1 MGPVWEDGV
10 RGALSSEVAAYG
22 EARQLKA
29 CLDQSGS
36 TSQVRQ
42 AEHKDCAGVT
52 LQTDDPDLCV
62 PLTLQPPPS
71 ETGLKPAAL
80 ISPTNTSQVLPAPGP
95 A

>member
-1 MGPVWEDGV
+1 MGPVWEEGV
-10 RGALSSEVAAYG
+10 RGALISVVAAYG

-42 AEHKDCAGVT
+42 AEHKDCAGTT

-62 PLTLQPPPS
+62 PLTLQPPRS
-71 ETGLKPAAL
+71 DMGMK
-80 ISPTNTSQVLPAPGP
+80 
-95 A
+95 

>member
-1 MGPVWEDGV
+1 MGPVWEEG
-10 RGALSSEVAAYG
+10 VAAYG

-42 AEHKDCAGVT
+42 AEHKDCAGMT

-62 PLTLQPPPS
+62 PLTLQPPRS
-71 ETGLKPAAL
+71 DMGMKWAAL
-80 ISPTNTSQVLPAPGP
+80 ISTMNSGQVRFCSPPGLNSVSLR
-95 A
+95 